1 MQSIMSKKHLR
12 LTKTA
17 LQHAIDYYGYAMAF
31 EAAEAC
37 IDKDEKYICVNAM
50 AHLVLALSQQKTTF
64 PLIRKDISVPVYVLV
79 TQFLCESFD
88 FDLEILLYL

>member
-1 MQSIMSKKHLR
+1 MSKKHLR

-17 LQHAIDYYGYAMAF
+17 LQQAIDYYGYAMAF

-37 IDKDEKYICVNAM
+37 INKDEKYICVNAM

-64 PLIRKDISVPVYVLV
+64 PLIRKDISVPVSVLV
-79 TQFLCESFD
+79 TQLFCESFD
-88 FDLEILLYL
+88 FDLEIILCLK

>member
-17 LQHAIDYYGYAMAF
+17 LQQAIDYYGYAMAF

-37 IDKDEKYICVNAM
+37 INKDEKYICVNANVPVGTSSKS
-50 AHLVLALSQQKTTF
+50 AKTTF
-64 PLIRKDISVPVYVLV
+64 PLIRKDISVPVYV
-79 TQFLCESFD
+79 
-88 FDLEILLYL
+88 